1 MVRREAL
8 YKPLFVLMNVWVHLF
23 CSKFSL
29 AGFIIGNTSLDCMC
43 CLFLSAYFMI
53 YCCMILS
60 VLNEFY
66 YTHNNADTWQ
76 RMVILLVM
84 VVDLIVLEG

>member
-1 MVRREAL
+1 MGRPCI
-8 YKPLFVLMNVWVHLF
+8 KPLFALMSLWVQLF

-29 AGFIIGNTSLDCMC
+29 VISWLHRWQYLIRLYVSFNPFDRC
-43 CLFLSAYFMI
+43 YD
-53 YCCMILS
+53 CCMISS